1 MWQIGHSVNSLI
13 LVKVKV
19 SRSCRTLQPHGLY
32 SPWNSLGRNT
42 GVGSL
47 SLLQG
52 IFPTQGSNPGLLHCR
67 QILHQL
73 SHKGSSALNADS
85 LQSWWKPAAWQPPE
99 GAEMGQASCR
109 ALFPDKVPRSL
120 FVLSGSSLEDPLGW
134 LSPTDL
140 TQFEILFPDGIWQEH
155 LEAQTECNNTLK
167 GSYLVILRK
176 YLVVYRKQNHL
187 SDLICI

>member
-1 MWQIGHSVNSLI
+1 MKVAQLCPTLCNHIVHGI
-13 LVKVKV
+13 LQARILEWVAMSF
-19 SRSCRTLQPHGLY
+19 SR
-32 SPWNSLGRNT
+32 
-42 GVGSL
+42 GS
-47 SLLQG
+47 SQR
-52 IFPTQGSNPGLLHCR
+52 SNPGLLHCR